1 MPCELKAA
9 SWVNERINE
18 NIAGNYA
25 IINFK
30 VVLLENGVIRR
41 GHMENN
47 LNNFYNKQQLFR

>member
-9 SWVNERINE
+9 SWVNE

-47 LNNFYNKQQLFR
+47 LNNFYNK